1 MMHHTLTNLIL
12 ILFVFLIL
20 VSNPFLETESERETE
35 WGIEEVRLIGLL
47 LK

>member
-1 MMHHTLTNLIL
+1 MMHHTLTNLILIL

-35 WGIEEVRLIGLL
+35 
-47 LK
+47 